1 MSQLMFGDAR
11 RSSDRDADLVDA
23 LRRQETGA
31 MEALIARY
39 GDRVHRLAMR
49 ITGSRP
55 DAEEVVQ
62 DAILSVARKIDTFR
76 GDATFG
82 SWLYRI
88 TANCAYTK
96 VRGRR
101 VRRQESWMGG
111 GSVMVDEHAPE
122 FQDWSARIE
131 DPALQCELRN
141 VLIAAIE
148 SLPEDYRTIVLL
160 RDVEGLSPPDVS
172 QITGLSIAAVKT
184 RTHRARLLLRKRLG
198 EYLSD
203 RPLSPPAPSRR
214 GNGRVWR
221 RGTPPRSGGR
231 LSSRRT
237 VSSVRCG
244 RSPGASFWRAATVT
258 EPVPSPS

>member
-1 MSQLMFGDAR
+1 MRQLTLGDLR
-11 RSSDRDADLVDA
+11 RSSDRDADLVEA
-23 LRRQETGA
+23 LRRHETGA

-62 DAILSVARKIDTFR
+62 DAILSVARKVDTFR

-101 VRRQESWMGG
+101 ARHQESWMGG

-131 DPALQCELRN
+131 DPALQCELRD
-141 VLIAAIE
+141 VLIAALD
-148 SLPEDYRTIVLL
+148 SLSEGYRTIVLL

-172 QITGLSIAAVKT
+172 QITGLSIAGVKT
-184 RTHRARLLLRKRLG
+184 RTHRARLVLRKRLG

-203 RPLSPPAPSRR
+203 RPLSSAAPSPRED
-214 GNGRVWR
+214 GRAWR
-221 RGTPPRSGGR
+221 RGTPSRSGR
-231 LSSRRT
+231 RISSRRRT
-237 VSSVRCG
+237 SSVRCD
-244 RSPGASFWRAATVT
+244 RSPGASSWRATAVT
-258 EPVPSPS
+258 DPVQSPS

>member
-1 MSQLMFGDAR
+1 MKQLPLGDPR
-11 RSSDRDADLVDA
+11 RRVDRDADLVET
-23 LRRQETGA
+23 LRRQESGA

-39 GDRVHRLAMR
+39 RDRVYRLAVR
-49 ITGSRP
+49 ITGSRL

-62 DAILSVARKIDTFR
+62 DAVLSVVRKIDTFR

-101 VRRQESWMGG
+101 ARHQESWMSG

-122 FQDWSARIE
+122 FQDWSRRIE
-131 DPALQCELRN
+131 DPALQFELRN
-141 VLIAAIE
+141 VLIAALE
-148 SLPEDYRTIVLL
+148 SLPEDYRAIVLL

-172 QITGLSIAAVKT
+172 QITGLSIAGVKT
-184 RTHRARLLLRKRLG
+184 RTHRARLVLRKRLA

-203 RPLSPPAPSRR
+203 RPCSPSAPSPR
-214 GNGRVWR
+214 GDGRAWR
-221 RGTPPRSGGR
+221 RVTPPRSER
-231 LSSRRT
+231 RISSRRRT
-237 VSSVRCG
+237 SSVRCD
-244 RSPGASFWRAATVT
+244 RSTGASFRRAAAVT
-258 EPVPSPS
+258 DPVQSTS

>member
-1 MSQLMFGDAR
+1 MRQLMLGDPR

-31 MEALIARY
+31 MEALIALY

-96 VRGRR
+96 VRSRR
-101 VRRQESWMGG
+101 ARHQESWMCG
-111 GSVMVDEHAPE
+111 GSVMVDEHASE
-122 FQDWSARIE
+122 IQDWSARIE

-141 VLIAAIE
+141 VLIAALD
-148 SLPEDYRTIVLL
+148 SLPEGYRTIVLL

-172 QITGLSIAAVKT
+172 QITGLSIAGVKT
-184 RTHRARLLLRKRLG
+184 RTHRARLVLRKMLG
-198 EYLSD
+198 EYLTD
-203 RPLSPPAPSRR
+203 RPLSPSAPSPR
-214 GNGRVWR
+214 GDGRAWR
-221 RGTPPRSGGR
+221 RGTPPRAGHR
-231 LSSRRT
+231 ISSRRRT
-237 VSSVRCG
+237 SSVRCG
-244 RSPGASFWRAATVT
+244 RSPGARFWRDAAVT
-258 EPVPSPS
+258 DPVHSPS

>member
-1 MSQLMFGDAR
+1 MRQLVLGDPR

-31 MEALIARY
+31 MEALIALY

-101 VRRQESWMGG
+101 AWHQESWMDG
-111 GSVMVDEHAPE
+111 GSVIVDEHAPE

-141 VLIAAIE
+141 VLNAALD
-148 SLPEDYRTIVLL
+148 SLSEGYRTIVLL

-172 QITGLSIAAVKT
+172 QITGLSIAGVKT
-184 RTHRARLLLRKRLG
+184 RTHRARLVLRERLG

-203 RPLSPPAPSRR
+203 RPLSSAAPSPRED
-214 GNGRVWR
+214 GRAWR
-221 RGTPPRSGGR
+221 RGTPPRSGR
-231 LSSRRT
+231 RISSRRRT
-237 VSSVRCG
+237 SSVRCD
-244 RSPGASFWRAATVT
+244 RSPGASSWRATAVT
-258 EPVPSPS
+258 DPVQSPS

>member
-1 MSQLMFGDAR
+1 MRQLMLGDPR

-31 MEALIARY
+31 MEALIALY

-101 VRRQESWMGG
+101 ARHQESWMDG
-111 GSVMVDEHAPE
+111 GSVIVDEHAPE

-141 VLIAAIE
+141 VLNAALD
-148 SLPEDYRTIVLL
+148 SLSEGYRTIVLL

-172 QITGLSIAAVKT
+172 QITGLSIAGVKT
-184 RTHRARLLLRKRLG
+184 RTHRARLVLRKRLG

-203 RPLSPPAPSRR
+203 RPLSSAAPSPRED
-214 GNGRVWR
+214 GRAWR
-221 RGTPPRSGGR
+221 RGTPSRSGR
-231 LSSRRT
+231 RISSRRRT
-237 VSSVRCG
+237 SSVRCD
-244 RSPGASFWRAATVT
+244 RSPCASSWRATAVT
-258 EPVPSPS
+258 DPVRSPS

>member
-1 MSQLMFGDAR
+1 MRQLMLGDPR

-96 VRGRR
+96 VRGRAR
-101 VRRQESWMGG
+101 HQESRMGG

-122 FQDWSARIE
+122 FQDRSARIE

-141 VLIAAIE
+141 VLIAALE
-148 SLPEDYRTIVLL
+148 SLPEDYRAIVLL

-172 QITGLSIAAVKT
+172 QITGLSIAGVKT
-184 RTHRARLLLRKRLG
+184 RTHRARLVLRKL
-198 EYLSD
+198 L
-203 RPLSPPAPSRR
+203 P
-214 GNGRVWR
+214 
-221 RGTPPRSGGR
+221 
-231 LSSRRT
+231 
-237 VSSVRCG
+237 
-244 RSPGASFWRAATVT
+244 
-258 EPVPSPS
+258 

>member
-1 MSQLMFGDAR
+1 MRQLMLGDPR

-31 MEALIARY
+31 MEALIALY

-101 VRRQESWMGG
+101 ARHQESWMDG
-111 GSVMVDEHAPE
+111 GSVIVDEHAPE

-141 VLIAAIE
+141 VLNAALD
-148 SLPEDYRTIVLL
+148 SLSEGYRTIVLL

-172 QITGLSIAAVKT
+172 QITGLSIAGVKT
-184 RTHRARLLLRKRLG
+184 RTHRARLVLRKRLG

-203 RPLSPPAPSRR
+203 RPLSSAARSPR
-214 GNGRVWR
+214 GDGRAWR
-221 RGTPPRSGGR
+221 RGTAPRSGR
-231 LSSRRT
+231 RISSRRRT
-237 VSSVRCG
+237 SSVRCD
-244 RSPGASFWRAATVT
+244 RSPCASSWRATVVT
-258 EPVPSPS
+258 DPVQSPS